1 MITVLIYMALAVL
14 TVFLAITVYNF
25 ITAPMLRDV
34 PPPAN
39 EQQYASNP
47 FVSVLVPARNEAANI
62 GNCLAGLLAQSYKS
76 MVNIVLDGRSEDMT
90 TVIVQEFAKH

>member
-14 TVFLAITVYNF
+14 TVFLAITIYNY

-34 PPPAN
+34 PTPAS

-47 FVSVLVPARNEAANI
+47 FVSVLIPARNEATNI
-62 GNCLAGLLAQSYKS
+62 GNCLAGL
-76 MVNIVLDGRSEDMT
+76 
-90 TVIVQEFAKH
+90 